1 MGIDFTH
8 FGLESSMVLQKF
20 AGNYVW
26 KYLLVQ
32 FQTKKKERE
41 IWEFEMDLRIFF
53 VCILI

>member
-32 FQTKKKERE
+32 FQTNKKERE